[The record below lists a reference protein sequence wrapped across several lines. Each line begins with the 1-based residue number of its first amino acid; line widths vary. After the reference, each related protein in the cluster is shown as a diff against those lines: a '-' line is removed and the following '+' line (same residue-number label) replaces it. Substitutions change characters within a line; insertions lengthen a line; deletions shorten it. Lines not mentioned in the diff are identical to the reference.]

1 MRTFHFFVAVLTF
14 AAACGSKSAP
24 TSTPVIK
31 DPVPMNEGTASAE
44 AAPSSA
50 TAVLASYERV
60 RAALAADDMSSVP
73 ASARELETSARA
85 ATTTGPYY
93 AAIAD
98 GASKLASAGDL
109 TAARAAFGE
118 VSQHLV
124 ALLASDTSLAK
135 GQHVFECPMVSGY
148 NKWVQPSENLENPY
162 MGKRMLTCGG
172 ASSWE

>member
-1 MRTFHFFVAVLTF
+1 MRTLHFLAALTF
-14 AAACGSKSAP
+14 AAACSKSGP
-24 TSTPVIK
+24 SSTTPATK
-31 DPVPMNEGTASAE
+31 DPVPMSEGTPLTNE
-44 AAPSSA
+44 APSSA
-50 TAVLASYERV
+50 TAVLASYEGV
-60 RAALAADDMSSVP
+60 RAALAADDMSNVP
-73 ASARELETSARA
+73 ASARELEASARA
-85 ATTTGPYY
+85 AATTGQHY

-98 GASKLASAGDL
+98 GANKLASAGDL

-118 VSQHLV
+118 ISEHLV
-124 ALLASDTSLAK
+124 ALLASDKSLAQ